1 MTRAFDFDKPRR
13 QGRGAWVLMF
23 LKLLRTLIKHLFPVL
38 VVTIFRKMS
47 WSRTL
52 LVLAIFVGALL
63 LIAFVLSL
71 IRYRKLR
78 FCVREGFLLISDH
91 IWGRRETSIP
101 LEKIHNIRTRSGFFY
116 QLVEME
122 SLQFDTLGESK
133 AEVELLLSMEESAAL
148 RALIASATATGETTA
163 MPTATTSD
171 SGMASEAQSTE
182 ATQDFHY
189 SMGQLLAGAFTQ
201 NPLRVFLVIGSVIAL
216 LYQNL
221 DNYLIKYHEAIL
233 HKTETFV
240 SGTSVLTLA
249 TLLFGAYLIC
259 LLLYGGKIV
268 LQQYGLTVRLDE
280 RGLAYRAGLLT
291 VVRQQIR
298 HDRILFLTIKQNPI
312 ERRLGLSSV
321 QFEQARQVAGNEKKR
336 DASITLYGWRETDI
350 LLRWWSGD
358 SPASLSRECDV
369 RSLPALARRNI
380 LVSVLPVCGA
390 LMLIGYLWSPY
401 FYAFAAVW
409 AIIGTMQSVLIYKHS
424 GVCMD
429 KDYLV
434 VHGGAFA
441 RKRSVLPLVQMEQVE
456 LSAGFFQ
463 RRRGTANLR
472 FSTKGQALEIK
483 YLPRNAAGTI
493 RNVILHEI
501 EKNRTADQ

>member
-182 ATQDFHY
+182 TTQDFHY

-268 LQQYGLTVRLDE
+268 LQQYGLT
-280 RGLAYRAGLLT
+280 
-291 VVRQQIR
+291 
-298 HDRILFLTIKQNPI
+298 
-312 ERRLGLSSV
+312 
-321 QFEQARQVAGNEKKR
+321 
-336 DASITLYGWRETDI
+336 
-350 LLRWWSGD
+350 
-358 SPASLSRECDV
+358 
-369 RSLPALARRNI
+369 
-380 LVSVLPVCGA
+380 
-390 LMLIGYLWSPY
+390 
-401 FYAFAAVW
+401 
-409 AIIGTMQSVLIYKHS
+409 
-424 GVCMD
+424 
-429 KDYLV
+429 
-434 VHGGAFA
+434 
-441 RKRSVLPLVQMEQVE
+441 
-456 LSAGFFQ
+456 
-463 RRRGTANLR
+463 
-472 FSTKGQALEIK
+472 
-483 YLPRNAAGTI
+483 
-493 RNVILHEI
+493 
-501 EKNRTADQ
+501 